1 MHTAKVLYKKIIE
14 SVPSIH
20 SVRLTAFIVT
30 VEALVR
36 GSYAT
41 VTSLGRGLSSKAYDK
56 HKIKRVDRLLSN
68 HHLFH
73 ESLSI
78 YTALTQLVVNPLP
91 KLVIVIDWSPLC
103 ADQSWQLLRA
113 ALPVGGRSLTLYE
126 EVHPQSKLG
135 NRKVQQRFLD
145 TLASMLPLKSCPIV
159 IADSGFRTPFFR
171 HVESLSW
178 HWLGRVRGNDF
189 INLNPQDNQ
198 WVSAKSLHGKATK
211 VAKLLGEVLWVR
223 SHPLSALLVLVR
235 QRKKQRRSL
244 TLTGK
249 RRQSSKDK
257 VYSKREKE
265 PWVLICSQSLKA
277 YSAKKLVKLYRSRMQ
292 IEESFRDGKS
302 VHYGL
307 GLSQHQKMNRQRR
320 SILCLLA
327 TCAIFVLWCIG
338 TAKKNSDLAK
348 QVRVN
353 SSSKREPYSV
363 IFLAHLVVVQRH
375 FRITTRELMDSIK
388 KVADC
393 HELLIS

>member
-1 MHTAKVLYKKIIE
+1 MHTAKILYKKIIE

-20 SVRLTAFIVT
+20 SARLTAFIAT
-30 VEALVR
+30 VEALIR
-36 GSYAT
+36 GSHAT

-68 HHLFH
+68 HHLFN
-73 ESLSI
+73 ESRSI
-78 YTALTQLVVNPLP
+78 YTSLTRLIVSNLP
-91 KLVIVIDWSPLC
+91 KLIIVIDWSPLC

-135 NRKVQQRFLD
+135 NRKVQHRFLD
-145 TLASMLPLKSCPIV
+145 TLASMLPVTSCPII
-159 IADSGFRTPFFR
+159 IADSGFKTPFFR
-171 HVESLSW
+171 HVESLKW
-178 HWLGRVRGNDF
+178 HWLGRVRGRDF
-189 INLNPQDNQ
+189 INLNPQGNQ
-198 WVSAKSLHGKATK
+198 WVSAKSLQGKATK
-211 VAKLLGEVLWVR
+211 VAKLMGEVLWVQ

-235 QRKKQRRSL
+235 KRKKQRQSL

-249 RRQSSKDK
+249 KRQSSKDK

-265 PWVLICSQSLKA
+265 PWVLVCSRSLTA

-292 IEESFRDGKS
+292 IEESFRDCKS

-307 GLSQHQKMNRQRR
+307 GLSQYPKMNRQRR

-327 TCAIFVLWCIG
+327 ACALFILWCIG
-338 TAKKNSDLAK
+338 TAKKNSELAK

-363 IFLAHLVVVQRH
+363 IFLAHLLLTQRR
-375 FRITTRELMDSIK
+375 FRITTKEFMGSIK

-393 HELLIS
+393 HELLIN